1 MASEE
6 LLPVPARAV
15 SLWSYGDFEA
25 DWGFMR
31 TNNLLTS
38 TALTTSAVLAS
49 GAAFAQ
55 PVAYNWTG
63 WYIGINAGGSST
75 SIDHSVAVPSIG
87 AFPSR
92 LFAFDGRDGSFTG
105 GFQAGYNWQFAP
117 NWLVGIEGDIN
128 YLRGERS
135 NNFRFTVHGE
145 DVVGNVNTRLRWLS
159 TVRGRLGYTWAS
171 TMVYATGGVAIGG
184 VRSNV
189 DAIRIDLPATVDAT
203 FAGSYS
209 ATRTGWAVGGGLEQA
224 LTNWVSLRIE
234 YLHFDLGDFYYN
246 VTRVS
251 GVAHPS
257 VPNTWLVNGQ
267 VSGDIFRFGLN
278 VRLGGP

>member
-1 MASEE
+1 
-6 LLPVPARAV
+6 
-15 SLWSYGDFEA
+15 
-25 DWGFMR
+25 MR

-55 PVAYNWTG
+55 PVTYNWTG

-75 SIDHSVAVPSIG
+75 AIDHDVAVPAIG
-87 AFPSR
+87 AIGSR

-117 NWLVGIEGDIN
+117 NWFAGIEGDIN
-128 YLRGERS
+128 YLRGSRD
-135 NNFRFTVHGE
+135 NNFRFIISAGE
-145 DVVGNVNTRLRWLS
+145 DVVGAVNTRLRWLS
-159 TVRGRLGYTWAS
+159 TVRGRLGYTWAN
-171 TMVYATGGVAIGG
+171 TMVYATGGVAFGG

-189 DAIRIDLPATVDAT
+189 DATRIDTGVVAAT

-209 ATRTGWAVGGGLEQA
+209 ETRTGWAVGGGLEQA
-224 LTNWVSLRIE
+224 VTNWVSLRIE
-234 YLHFDLGDFYYN
+234 YLHFDLGSFSYD

-257 VPNTWLVNGQ
+257 VPNTWLASGQ
-267 VSGDIFRFGLN
+267 VSGDIVRVGLN
-278 VRLGGP
+278 VKLSGP